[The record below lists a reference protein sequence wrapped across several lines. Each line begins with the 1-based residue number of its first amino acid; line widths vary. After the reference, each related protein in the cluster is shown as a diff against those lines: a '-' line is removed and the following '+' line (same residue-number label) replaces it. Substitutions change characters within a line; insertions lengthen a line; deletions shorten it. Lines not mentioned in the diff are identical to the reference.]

1 MLRIGL
7 TGGIGSGK
15 STVADLFAG
24 HGVTVI
30 DTDRIARDIVAPGS
44 ALLQR
49 IAATFGAEVITPDGS
64 LDRARLRQIIFAEPG
79 RRQQLEALL
88 HPVIREHTLARIA
101 QATGLYCIVVV
112 PLLLEKGW
120 QSMVD
125 RILVVDSP
133 VELQISRTCRRD
145 GLSPTE
151 VHAILATQFS
161 REERLAAAD
170 DVIVN
175 DADRENLVSQVE
187 QLHRS
192 YLELAAAHG
201 RR

>member
-24 HGVTVI
+24 HGISVI

-49 IAATFGAEVITPDGS
+49 IAATFGDEVIAPDGS
-64 LDRARLRQIIFAEPG
+64 LDRAHLRQIIFAEPG
-79 RRQQLEALL
+79 KRQQLENLL
-88 HPVIREHTLARIA
+88 HPVIREHTLARITHA
-101 QATGLYCIVVV
+101 PGPYCIIVV

-120 QSMVD
+120 QSVVD
-125 RILVVDSP
+125 RILVVDTP
-133 VELQISRTCRRD
+133 VELQISRTCHRD
-145 GLSPTE
+145 GLSAAE

-175 DADRENLVSQVE
+175 DADRDKLVLQVE

-192 YLELAAAHG
+192 YLELATARG
-201 RR
+201 